1 MALQTKH
8 KIGIGAA
15 GAGII
20 AAALTVIMPSEGK
33 RNVGYADPIGIPTI
47 CYGHTGADVRVGE
60 RATDAQC
67 KDLLAGDAQEAFQG
81 VTACT
86 GGKLTPG
93 MAAAFTSVG
102 FNIGVKKFCESS
114 MARKAKQGDKAG
126 ACAEISRWVNAGGH
140 PLPGLVTRRA
150 KERALCESDI
160 KDDK

>member
-8 KIGIGAA
+8 KIGMGA
-15 GAGII
+15 GAGIV

-60 RATDAQC
+60 YASDAQC
-67 KDLLAGDAQEAFQG
+67 KDLLTGDVKEAFEG
-81 VTACT
+81 VVACT
-86 GGKLTPG
+86 NGNLTPK
-93 MAAAFTSVG
+93 MAAAFTSTAY
-102 FNIGVKKFCESS
+102 NIGVQKFCSS
-114 MARKAKQGDKAG
+114 TIARKAKQGDWKG
-126 ACAEISRWVNAGGH
+126 ACAELSRWVNAGGK

-160 KDDK
+160 N